1 MQVERISD
9 QGSERHTWRHGCADP
24 ARCARDHHKT
34 KPCPANCQRHSR
46 SCPPPCAADCTGHVR
61 HCPQRKAGGLV
72 VAEVKSRAGRR
83 VLNVPESLLDWLRDH
98 DEEQDEER
106 IIAGELWNEQGW
118 MFTQPTGKP
127 LDPRADHDEWKSL
140 LDAAGVRDARLDD
153 ARHTVATV
161 LLVLNV
167 PLRAIADVMGWS
179 PGSAAQ
185 MAGRYIHVPDAIRQ
199 GIARQVGGLLW
210 TDDEGD
216 ALPELTAEHRA
227 AVRRLAEILPPQWR
241 ERLAEV
247 FPDDAGG
254 AAGVPVPA

>member
-1 MQVERISD
+1 MIPRLRSNAAESSD
-9 QGSERHTWRHGCADP
+9 LDGCDFAGFDEAEHGG
-24 ARCARDHHKT
+24 
-34 KPCPANCQRHSR
+34 
-46 SCPPPCAADCTGHVR
+46 AADGQ
-61 HCPQRKAGGLV
+61 CPRSV
-72 VAEVKSRAGRR
+72 FHAEQLSG
-83 VLNVPESLLDWLRDH
+83 LNVPESLMEWLRTH
-98 DEEQDEER
+98 DEEQDDER
-106 IIAGELWNEQGW
+106 LTAGDLWHEDGW

-140 LDAAGVRDARLDD
+140 LEAAGVRDARLHD
-153 ARHTVATV
+153 ARHTAATM

-185 MAGRYIHVPDAIRQ
+185 MAGRYMHVPDAIRE

-210 TDDEGD
+210 TEADDD
-216 ALPELTAEHRA
+216 ASDLTEEHRA
-227 AVRRLAEILPPQWR
+227 AIRQLAEALPPRWR

-254 AAGVPVPA
+254 TAGVPVPA